1 LKFGGLLFFLY
12 IFAVNMPQFTDIS
25 FWTKNLGHLPVHLM
39 PTVND
44 KFIMLNGV
52 NGNFC
57 LHISNNE
64 EDKDTY
70 FSQSWSSNT
79 KNFLLVNDNNAKL
92 YNWHKGTEPEEISL
106 KSIQNNLD
114 KFYNYLVARSHR
126 SDKDVVPVIIDI
138 FKQFRTLTA
147 EYHNPVQAL
156 DLLFVLLAGLEDGD
170 INTLNRQ
177 KWSISDIH
185 IPQGFDAFIER
196 FKQSTG
202 GITPDLNLILRHSAG
217 ALFQEAQKEV
227 IFFDS
232 QMDLFGTF
240 SGSIATKNLIYSS
253 IHYTPSYL
261 ARSIVENTLR
271 TLNLNELQEIKI
283 LDPAC
288 GSAEFLIEVLKQLKE
303 KNFQGTVKVQG
314 YDSSETAINTSSFL
328 LNFEKRTVWGDKLSF
343 DVKQVNDSLV
353 EDWEND
359 YTIILMNPPFVS
371 WEQLND
377 KTKREAVRLVL
388 NDNFKGRPNQASAFF
403 YKAIQHLA
411 VGGTLG
417 SVVPSSL
424 FTLDAYL
431 KLRNEVVETVNIE
444 LLGKLGNFV
453 FEDALTDVSI
463 FIGHKPKTANNV
475 PTLLWTRNEK
485 GVVHDALRELRKM
498 QYANEDS
505 KNKIDFSIFKP
516 NQFPVV
522 EDNWKPVSF
531 KEHNLIRDLKLFVTA
546 NKLSKTS
553 EVFDVQQGI
562 RTGNND
568 VFKISEWEYEALP
581 SDEKQYFRPVID
593 NDSVSNGFLKTS
605 LYTWYPYNHNGLL
618 INSEIEFSEKAPTFY
633 NKIITHK
640 EALSKRARKD
650 ENNWWHLS
658 EHRAWQRTK
667 KIKLISTEFGN
678 SSSFAIDIKGNSVVE
693 RGYAW
698 QPKQKLENNDYYFYL
713 SLFSS
718 PFFDKLLSIYSKQ
731 LAGGKWYDLGKKHTK
746 EIPIPNV
753 HISEVKNNSAYG
765 KMIELGK
772 RLSEGDSYVKA
783 VLDDVVTVYYPQDL
797 F

>member
-1 LKFGGLLFFLY
+1 MKEL
-12 IFAVNMPQFTDIS
+12 FTDIS
-25 FWTKNLGHLPVHLM
+25 FWTKNWGHLPVRLM
-39 PTVND
+39 PKVND
-44 KFIMLNGV
+44 KFIMLNGI

-64 EDKDTY
+64 EDRDTY

-79 KNFLLVNDNNAKL
+79 KNFLLVKDNNAKL
-92 YNWHKGTEPEEISL
+92 YNWHKETKVEEIPL
-106 KSIQNNLD
+106 QSIENNLD
-114 KFYNYLVARSHR
+114 KFYNYLVAKSYRT
-126 SDKDVVPVIIDI
+126 DKDVVPVIIDI

-156 DLLFVLLAGLEDGD
+156 NLLFILLAGLEDGD
-170 INTLNRQ
+170 IYTLDRQ
-177 KWSISDIH
+177 KWNISDIY
-185 IPQGFDAFIER
+185 IPRGFDAFIER
-196 FKQSTG
+196 FKQSPT
-202 GITPDLNLILRHSAG
+202 GITPDLGLILRHSAG

-240 SGSIATKNLIYSS
+240 SGSIATKRLIYSS

-261 ARSIVENTLR
+261 ARTIVENALR
-271 TLNLNELQEIKI
+271 TLDLNGLQEIKI

-288 GSAEFLIEVLKQLKE
+288 GSAEFLIEALKQLKE
-303 KNFQGTVKVQG
+303 KNYRGNVKIQGF
-314 YDSSETAINTSSFL
+314 DSSETAISTSSFL
-328 LNFEKRTVWGDKLSF
+328 LNYEKRTVWENSLSF

-371 WEQLND
+371 WEQLHD
-377 KTKREAVRLVL
+377 KGKREAVRLVL
-388 NDNFKGRPNQASAFF
+388 NDNFKGKPNQASAFF

-411 VGGTLG
+411 TGGTLG

-424 FTLDAYL
+424 FTSEAYL
-431 KLRNEVVETVNIE
+431 KLRNEVAETVNIE
-444 LLGKLGNFV
+444 LIGKLGNFV

-463 FIGHKPKTANNV
+463 FIGHKPKIFNSV

-485 GVVHDALRELRKM
+485 DVVHDALRELRKM
-498 QYANEDS
+498 QYSNEDS

-516 NQFPVV
+516 NRFPVI
-522 EDNWKPVSF
+522 ENSWKTVSF
-531 KEHNLIRDLKLFVTA
+531 KEDNLIRDLRLFVA
-546 NKLSKTS
+546 ADKLSKTG
-553 EVFDVQQGI
+553 EIFEVQQGI

-568 VFKISEWEYEALP
+568 VFKIPEEEYQALS

-593 NDSVSNGFLKTS
+593 NDSVSNGLLKT
-605 LYTWYPYNHNGLL
+605 LFYMWYPYNQNGLM
-618 INSEIEFSEKAPTFY
+618 IHEEVGFSEKAPTFY
-633 NKIITHK
+633 HKIITHK
-640 EALSKRARKD
+640 ETLSKRARKD

-658 EHRAWQRTK
+658 EHRAWQRTR

-678 SSSFAIDIKGNSVVE
+678 SSSFAIDINGNYVVE

-698 QPKQKLENNDYYFYL
+698 QPKQKFEKDDYYFYL

-718 PFFDKLLSIYSKQ
+718 PFFDRLLSIYSKQ
-731 LAGGKWYDLGKKHTK
+731 LAAGKWYDLGKQHTK

-753 HISEVKNNSAYG
+753 HISEVKNSPAYG
-765 KMIELGK
+765 KMVELGK

-783 VLDDVVTVYYPQDL
+783 ILDDVVILYYPHGL
-797 F
+797 VNA

>member
-1 LKFGGLLFFLY
+1 
-12 IFAVNMPQFTDIS
+12 MPQFTDIS

>member
-1 LKFGGLLFFLY
+1 MQHFK
-12 IFAVNMPQFTDIS
+12 NIS

-39 PTVND
+39 PTVDD
-44 KFIMLNGV
+44 KFIMLNGIS
-52 NGNFC
+52 GNFC
-57 LHISNNE
+57 LHISNSG
-64 EDKDTY
+64 EDENTY

-79 KNFLLVNDNNAKL
+79 KNFLLVNDKNAKL
-92 YNWHKGTEPEEISL
+92 YNWHKDNKVEEISL
-106 KSIQNNLD
+106 KSIRDNVD
-114 KFYNYLVARSHR
+114 KFYNYLVAKSHR
-126 SDKDVVPVIIDI
+126 SDKDVIPVIIDI

-147 EYHNPVQAL
+147 EYQNPVQAL
-156 DLLFVLLAGLEDGD
+156 NLLFVLLAGLEEGGISHLDR
-170 INTLNRQ
+170 L
-177 KWSISDIH
+177 KWNISDIS
-185 IPQGFDAFIER
+185 IPQGFDAFLER

-202 GITPDLNLILRHSAG
+202 GISPDLNLILRHSAG

-227 IFFDS
+227 IFFDT

-240 SGSIATKNLIYSS
+240 SGSTATKNLIYSS

-303 KNFQGTVKVQG
+303 KNFEGTIKVQG

-328 LNFEKRTVWGDKLSF
+328 LNFEKRTVWGNKLSF
-343 DVKQVNDSLV
+343 NVKQVNDSLV

-359 YTIILMNPPFVS
+359 YTVILMNPPFVS

-377 KTKREAVRLVL
+377 KTKREAVRLTL
-388 NDNFKGRPNQASAFF
+388 NTNFNGKPNQASAFF
-403 YKAIQHLA
+403 YKAIQHLK

-431 KLRNEVVETVNIE
+431 KLRNEIAETVNIE

-463 FIGHKPKTANNV
+463 FIGHKPKNANSI

-485 GVVHDALRELRKM
+485 GIVHEALRELRKM
-498 QYANEDS
+498 QYANEES
-505 KNKIDFSIFKP
+505 KSKIDFSIFKP
-516 NQFPVV
+516 NQFPVI
-522 EDNWKPVSF
+522 EDSWKTVSF
-531 KEHNLIRDLKLFVTA
+531 NEHNLIRDLKLFVFA
-546 NKLSKTS
+546 NKLTVIGN
-553 EVFDVQQGI
+553 VFNVQQGV
-562 RTGNND
+562 RPGNKK
-568 VFKISEWEYEALP
+568 VFVIPEQDFLNLPISEQNFFLP
-581 SDEKQYFRPVID
+581 SID
-593 NDSVSNGFLKTS
+593 NESVNNAAIYIKNYL
-605 LYTWYPYNHNGLL
+605 WYPYNKKNGQSL
-618 INSEIEFSEKAPTFY
+618 IKSENELIELVPKYYENYLYPNIDGLK
-633 NKIITHK
+633 NRKK
-640 EALSKRARKD
+640 EIP
-650 ENNWWHLS
+650 NWWSLS
-658 EHRAWQRTK
+658 DRAPRLLPLSAS
-667 KIKLISTEFGN
+667 IISTEFGN
-678 SSSFAIDIKGNSVVE
+678 SSSFAIDIKGHYVVE

-753 HISEVKNNSAYG
+753 HLSEVKNSSAYS

-772 RLSEGDSYVKA
+772 RLSQGDSYVKA
-783 VLDDVVTVYYPQDL
+783 ILDDVVSVYYPQDL

>member
-1 LKFGGLLFFLY
+1 
-12 IFAVNMPQFTDIS
+12 MPCYTDIS

-39 PTVND
+39 PTVSD

-57 LHISNNE
+57 LHLSNNE
-64 EDKDTY
+64 EDENIY

-79 KNFLLVNDNNAKL
+79 KNFLLVNENNAKL
-92 YNWHKGTEPEEISL
+92 YNWHRETKRIEEISL
-106 KSIQNNLD
+106 KSIRDNLD
-114 KFYNYLVARSHR
+114 KFYNYLLAKSFR
-126 SDKDVVPVIIDI
+126 SDKDVIPVIIDI
-138 FKQFRTLTA
+138 FKQFRTLTS

-156 DLLFVLLAGLEDGD
+156 NLLFVLLAGLEDGD
-170 INTLNRQ
+170 INTLDRE
-177 KWSISDIH
+177 KWSISDVH

-202 GITPDLNLILRHSAG
+202 EIAPDLNLILRHSAG

-261 ARSIVENTLR
+261 ARSIVENTLL
-271 TLNLNELQEIKI
+271 TLNLNELQEIII

-303 KNFQGTVKVQG
+303 NNFKGTVKIQG
-314 YDSSETAINTSSFL
+314 YDSSETAISTSSFL
-328 LNFEKRTVWGDKLSF
+328 LNYEKRTVWGDSLSF
-343 DVKQVNDSLV
+343 NVKQVSDSLV
-353 EDWEND
+353 EDWDHD

-388 NDNFKGRPNQASAFF
+388 NDNFKGKPNQASAFF

-411 VGGTLG
+411 VGGTIG

-424 FTLDAYL
+424 FTSDAYL
-431 KLRNEVVETVNIE
+431 KLRNEVAETVNIE

-463 FIGHKPKTANNV
+463 FIGHKPKITNSV

-485 GVVHDALRELRKM
+485 GVVHDALRELRKT
-498 QYANEDS
+498 QYANEDY
-505 KNKIDFSIFKP
+505 KNKSDFSIFKP
-516 NQFPVV
+516 NRFPIV
-522 EDNWKPVSF
+522 EDSWKTISF
-531 KEHNLIRDLKLFVTA
+531 KEHNLIKDLKILVTTR
-546 NKLSKTS
+546 KLSKTS
-553 EVFDVQQGI
+553 EIFDVQQGI

-568 VFKISEWEYEALP
+568 VFKILEWEYEKLP

-593 NDSVSNGFLKTS
+593 NDSISNGFLKTS
-605 LYTWYPYNHNGLL
+605 LYIWYPYDHNGLM
-618 INSEIEFSEKAPTFY
+618 INSEIEFSEKVSAFY
-633 NKIITHK
+633 NKIKNHK
-640 EALSKRARKD
+640 ESLSKRARKD

-667 KIKLISTEFGN
+667 KIKLVSTEFGN
-678 SSSFAIDIKGNSVVE
+678 SSSFAIDIKGIHVVE

-698 QPKQKLENNDYYFYL
+698 QPKQKLSKNDYYFYL

-718 PFFDKLLSIYSKQ
+718 SSFDKLLSIYSKQ

-746 EIPIPNV
+746 DIPIPNV
-753 HISEVKNNSAYG
+753 HISEVKNSTSYG

-783 VLDDVVTVYYPQDL
+783 VLDDVMTVYYPPDL
-797 F
+797 Y